1 MVIVALP
8 WLVIV
13 PREALNKLPTFD
25 HVPWLTVAVVNVN
38 PAGIASVTT
47 TELANAGLRPV
58 NRLTRAATHI
68 ARTQDLQQPI
78 PIDGHDEIAQ
88 VSAAFNTMIAALDE
102 SRKEQQELI
111 EDAAHELRTPMSSL
125 RTNIDLLVHAGARLP
140 AGDRQ
145 ALIDDLHRQAAELS
159 DLVADLVNLARFA
172 AADEPSVPVD
182 LAEVVTDAVER
193 ARARNPK
200 ASFDVDLPAE
210 PLVVSGQPAALERA
224 VVNLLDNAVKFGP
237 PDQVVLVRVDG
248 VFERMRTYAE
258 VAVGDRAP
266 VIPAEARERIFHRF
280 HRLES
285 ARAVPG
291 SGLGL
296 AIVYQTAAAHHGTV
310 AVEPRHG
317 GGNLFQLRLPTAK
330 SHHRTQ

>member
-1 MVIVALP
+1 MLA
-8 WLVIV
+8 
-13 PREALNKLPTFD
+13 
-25 HVPWLTVAVVNVN
+25 VAVGAVSLAAL
-38 PAGIASVTT
+38 AGRLVAS
-47 TELANAGLRPV
+47 AGLRPV

-68 ARTQDLQQPI
+68 AETQDLHTPI
-78 PIDGHDEIAQ
+78 PIDGRDEIAQ
-88 VSAAFNTMIAALDE
+88 VSSAFNTMIAALDE

-140 AGDRQ
+140 AEDRQ
-145 ALIDDLHRQAAELS
+145 ALTGDLHRQAAELT
-159 DLVADLVNLARFA
+159 DLVDDLVNLARFA
-172 AADEPSVPVD
+172 AADEPSAPMD

-200 ASFDVDLPAE
+200 ASFVIDLPAE
-210 PLVVSGQPAALERA
+210 PLVVVSGQPTALERA

-237 PDQVVLVRVDG
+237 PDQVVHVRVHR
-248 VFERMRTYAE
+248 VVAKRQSYAE
-258 VAVGDRAP
+258 IAVGDRAP
-266 VIPAEARERIFHRF
+266 VVPEGERERIFHRF
-280 HRLES
+280 HRLDS

-310 AVEPRHG
+310 AVEPRDG
-317 GGNLFQLRLPTAK
+317 GGNVFCLRLPLT
-330 SHHRTQ
+330 